1 MITPD
6 FYAAR
11 AKHFAQ
17 EADRTEK
24 TIRVYASSR
33 FALAVVAI
41 VFYFVLSISS
51 FFIALAAL
59 LTGFIILVRLQL
71 KQEAHKQRFRLLQS
85 LNGQEEKATRFEP
98 TAFPDGSRYVD
109 PHHPYSHDLDLFGK
123 GSVFQYINR
132 CATHLGEDRLA
143 HDLTAISSADH
154 SKEKLL
160 LRQQAVHELAQ
171 LVEFRQETWAIG
183 RQLDERAFDHQALNE
198 WLGSTPFIMN
208 KPVLNIV
215 RWALPAITLSALA
228 LTIYSVTYYPVF
240 LLLFFIQVSV
250 AGSYGRKIKKLQ
262 DLLSHGKTVLGNYAR
277 IFELLSKE
285 KMHSPL
291 MKKHQVTATAAFENV
306 KTFSG
311 LVNSLEAR
319 MNPIAMLF
327 GNGLFLYDLH
337 SVSKL
342 EHWRNDHGAELPG
355 WLDSLAE
362 WDALLS
368 PATLHAN
375 FPEYAFAKVSPSNSI
390 EMKDAGHVLIPN
402 DVRVNNNFIIG
413 QPQPVWLITGANMAG
428 KSTFL
433 RSLGVNFVLGSIGS
447 PVCASYWSM
456 PLIDLHTGMR
466 TTDSLQ
472 EHQSYFFAELN
483 RLQSI
488 MQELRTGKPMLIL
501 LDEILKG
508 TNSTD
513 KQLGSRE
520 LLKQFKDLNALVV
533 LATHDIALGDLQDQ
547 FPQQIANAC
556 FEGKISHDEL
566 SFDYTLH
573 AGVAQKA
580 NATFLMRRM
589 GIIPK
594 EPGS

>member
-6 FYAAR
+6 FYSAR

-17 EADRTEK
+17 ETARTEK
-24 TIRVYASSR
+24 IIRQYAGSR
-33 FALAVVAI
+33 LALVAVAI
-41 VFYFVLSISS
+41 VFYFALPTSS
-51 FFIALAAL
+51 FFVSLVAL

-71 KQEAHKQRFRLLQS
+71 KQEDHKQRFKLLQT
-85 LNGQEEKATRFEP
+85 LNEQEEKATRFEP
-98 TAFPDGSRYVD
+98 TTFPDGSRYVD

-132 CATHLGEDRLA
+132 CATHPGEDRLA
-143 HDLTAISSADH
+143 HDLTSITDH

-171 LVEFRQETWAIG
+171 LPEFRQQTWALG
-183 RQLDERAFDHQALNE
+183 RQLDERAFDHPALNE
-198 WLGSTPFIMN
+198 WLAGAPVILG
-208 KPVLNIV
+208 KPVLNAV
-215 RWALPAITLSALA
+215 RWVLPVITLSALA
-228 LTIYSVTYYPVF
+228 LTIYSVTYYPIF
-240 LLLFFIQVSV
+240 LLLFFLQ
-250 AGSYGRKIKKLQ
+250 AGIAGIFGRKIKQLQ
-262 DLLSHGKTVLGNYAR
+262 QQLGHGKTVLGNYAR
-277 IFELLSKE
+277 IFELLSNE

-291 MKKHQVTATAAFENV
+291 MKQHHATATAAFENV
-306 KTFSG
+306 QTFSG
-311 LVNSLEAR
+311 LVNSFEAR

-337 SVSKL
+337 SVRKL
-342 EHWRNDHGAELPG
+342 EQWRKDHGTQLPG

-375 FPEYAFAKVSPSNSI
+375 FPEYAFAKVSSANSM
-390 EMKDAGHVLIPN
+390 EMNDAGHLLIPN
-402 DVRVNNNFIIG
+402 TVRVNNNFNIG

-433 RSLGVNFVLGSIGS
+433 RALGVNFVLGSMGS

-456 PLIDLHTGMR
+456 PLIELHTGMR

-483 RLQSI
+483 RLQLI

-547 FPQQIANAC
+547 HPQQIANAC
-556 FEGKISHDEL
+556 FEGKIVNDEL

-589 GIIPK
+589 GIIPA
-594 EPGS
+594 ET

>member
-6 FYAAR
+6 FYSTR

-17 EADRTEK
+17 ETARTEK
-24 TIRVYASSR
+24 IIRQYAGSR
-33 FALAVVAI
+33 LALVAVAI
-41 VFYFVLSISS
+41 VFYFALPTSS
-51 FFIALAAL
+51 FFVSLVAL

-71 KQEAHKQRFRLLQS
+71 KQEDHKQRFKLLQT
-85 LNGQEEKATRFEP
+85 LNEQEEKATRFES
-98 TAFPDGSRYVD
+98 TTFPDGSRYVD

-132 CATHLGEDRLA
+132 CATHPGEDRLA
-143 HDLTAISSADH
+143 HDLTSITDH

-171 LVEFRQETWAIG
+171 LPEFRQQAWALG
-183 RQLDERAFDHQALNE
+183 RQLDERAFDHPALNE
-198 WLGSTPFIMN
+198 WLAGAPVILG
-208 KPVLNIV
+208 KPVLNVV
-215 RWALPAITLSALA
+215 RWVFPVITLSALA
-228 LTIYSVTYYPVF
+228 LTIYSITYYPIF
-240 LLLFFIQVSV
+240 LLLFFLQ
-250 AGSYGRKIKKLQ
+250 AGIAGIFARKIKQLQ
-262 DLLSHGKTVLGNYAR
+262 QQLGHGKTVLGNYAR

-291 MKKHQVTATAAFENV
+291 MKQHQATATAAFENV
-306 KTFSG
+306 QTFSG
-311 LVNSLEAR
+311 LVNSFEAR

-337 SVSKL
+337 SVRKL
-342 EHWRNDHGAELPG
+342 EQWRKDHGPQLPG

-375 FPEYAFAKVSPSNSI
+375 FPEYAFAKVSAANSL
-390 EMKDAGHVLIPN
+390 EMKDAGHLLIPN
-402 DVRVNNNFIIG
+402 TVRVNNNFSIG

-433 RSLGVNFVLGSIGS
+433 RALGVNFVLGSMGS
-447 PVCASYWSM
+447 PVCAVHWSM
-456 PLIDLHTGMR
+456 PLIELHTGMR

-483 RLQSI
+483 RLQLI

-547 FPQQIANAC
+547 HPQQIANAC
-556 FEGKISHDEL
+556 FEGKIVNDEL

-594 EPGS
+594 DSEK

>member
-11 AKHFAQ
+11 AKHFAD
-17 EADRTEK
+17 EAARTEK
-24 TIRVYASSR
+24 IIRQYAWSR
-33 FALAVVAI
+33 LALVAAAVGLYFALPAA
-41 VFYFVLSISS
+41 S
-51 FFIALAAL
+51 FFVALAAL
-59 LTGFIILVRLQL
+59 VAGFIILVRLQL
-71 KQEAHKQRFRLLQS
+71 TQEDHKQRFRLLQT
-85 LNGQEEKATRFEP
+85 LNEQEEKAARFEP
-98 TAFPDGSRYVD
+98 ITFPDGSLYVN

-132 CATHLGEDRLA
+132 CATHPGEDRLA
-143 HDLTAISSADH
+143 HDLTSITDH

-171 LVEFRQETWAIG
+171 LPEFRQQAWALG
-183 RQLDERAFDHQALNE
+183 RQLDERAFDHPALNE
-198 WLGSTPFIMN
+198 WLAGAPIILG
-208 KPVLNIV
+208 KPVLNVV
-215 RWALPAITLSALA
+215 RWVLPVITLSALG
-228 LTIYSVTYYPVF
+228 LTIYSITYYPIF
-240 LLLFFIQVSV
+240 LLLFFLQAGV
-250 AGSYGRKIKKLQ
+250 AGIFGRKIKQLQ
-262 DLLSHGKTVLGNYAR
+262 QQLGHGKTVLGNYAR
-277 IFELLSKE
+277 IFKLLSKE

-291 MKKHQVTATAAFENV
+291 MKQHHATATAAFKNV
-306 KTFSG
+306 QTFSG
-311 LVNSLEAR
+311 LVNSFEAR

-337 SVSKL
+337 SVRKL
-342 EHWRNDHGAELPG
+342 EQWRKDHGPQLPG

-375 FPEYAFAKVSPSNSI
+375 FPEYAFAKVSAANSLEI
-390 EMKDAGHVLIPN
+390 KDAGHLLIPN
-402 DVRVNNNFIIG
+402 TVRVNNNFNIG

-433 RSLGVNFVLGSIGS
+433 RALGVNFVLGSMGS
-447 PVCASYWSM
+447 PVCASHWSM
-456 PLIDLHTGMR
+456 PLIELHTGMR

-483 RLQSI
+483 RLQLI
-488 MQELRTGKPMLIL
+488 MQELRTGKPMFIL

-547 FPQQIANAC
+547 HPQQIANAC
-556 FEGKISHDEL
+556 FEGKIVNDEL

-589 GIIPK
+589 GIIPT
-594 EPGS
+594 EQTD